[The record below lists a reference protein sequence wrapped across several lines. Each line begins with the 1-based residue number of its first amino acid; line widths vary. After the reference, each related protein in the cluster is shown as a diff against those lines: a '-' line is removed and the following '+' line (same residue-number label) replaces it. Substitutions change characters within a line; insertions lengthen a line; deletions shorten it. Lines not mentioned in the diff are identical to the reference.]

1 MRKTVVIDVVGLSAS
16 LIGEHTPRLTA
27 WLAEP
32 SSCGDT
38 AVVVPISPVL
48 PAVTTTV
55 QSTYLTGV
63 LPDTHGIVGN
73 GWYSREDGEVRFW
86 KQSNALVLAPKI
98 WDVARE
104 QDASFTV
111 ANLFWWYNMYSSA
124 DFTVTPRPMYP
135 SDGRKIPDVYT
146 KPPQLRDELQA
157 KLGQFPLFKF
167 WGPTTSIASSEW
179 IAESAKHVEDTSSPT
194 LTLIY
199 LPHLDYCL
207 QKVGPTQERIASDLA
222 EIDRVVGD
230 LIDYYEL
237 LDARIILLSE
247 YGITQVSNPVHI
259 NRALRAA
266 GMITVRNELGRELLD
281 CGACKAFAV
290 ADHQIA
296 HVYVNDPKSYGLVL
310 DVLKNLDGID
320 LVLEADG
327 KRDHHI
333 EHDRSGDIVCV
344 ARPDSWFTYYFWE
357 DDEVAPD
364 YARCVAIHAK
374 PGYDPVEMFI
384 DPMISFPMLKA
395 GVRLLQKNLG
405 FRYLMDLIPLDA
417 TLVQGSHGHLTK
429 DPNAGALLITKCP
442 DLIDGKTSL
451 LATDIFNIILKH
463 LDLTELPS

>member
-1 MRKTVVIDVVGLSAS
+1 
-16 LIGEHTPRLTA
+16 
-27 WLAEP
+27 
-32 SSCGDT
+32 
-38 AVVVPISPVL
+38 
-48 PAVTTTV
+48 
-55 QSTYLTGV
+55 
-63 LPDTHGIVGN
+63 
-73 GWYSREDGEVRFW
+73 
-86 KQSNALVLAPKI
+86 
-98 WDVARE
+98 
-104 QDASFTV
+104 
-111 ANLFWWYNMYSSA
+111 
-124 DFTVTPRPMYP
+124 
-135 SDGRKIPDVYT
+135 
-146 KPPQLRDELQA
+146 
-157 KLGQFPLFKF
+157 
-167 WGPTTSIASSEW
+167 
-179 IAESAKHVEDTSSPT
+179 
-194 LTLIY
+194 
-199 LPHLDYCL
+199 
-207 QKVGPTQERIASDLA
+207 
-222 EIDRVVGD
+222 
-230 LIDYYEL
+230 
-237 LDARIILLSE
+237 
-247 YGITQVSNPVHI
+247 
-259 NRALRAA
+259 
-266 GMITVRNELGRELLD
+266 
-281 CGACKAFAV
+281 
-290 ADHQIA
+290 
-296 HVYVNDPKSYGLVL
+296 VYVNDPKSYGLVL